1 MTAPSER
8 PLLNTIENLF
18 PMGGMDAGE
27 MAKVM
32 VENRIVDIGVSSAYI
47 MSAAQGRQDFVVA
60 YLSAH
65 RIGRDGQIR
74 EDRFSDEV
82 VADYAMLDDLRYLRT
97 RKLGLLN
104 LGNIGN
110 HDLVPG
116 KISPLDVVRLPLA
129 RLKQAHFLVSPTTA
143 SLAQDHKEI
152 VLPHGDKGWEIRE
165 GDGLLE
171 ELQRTLIE
179 KGWRFKVMD
188 YHEWEPSASF
198 SPHV

>member
-1 MTAPSER
+1 MAAPSEH

-27 MAKVM
+27 MARVM
-32 VENRIVDIGVSSAYI
+32 VENRIVDIGVSGTYI
-47 MSAAQGRQDFVVA
+47 MSAAEGRQDFVVA

-65 RIGRDGQIR
+65 RIEPDGQIR
-74 EDRFSDEV
+74 EDRLSDAV
-82 VADYAMLDDLRYLRT
+82 VADYAMLGNLRYLRE
-97 RKLGLLN
+97 LGLLN

-129 RLKQAHFLVSPTTA
+129 RLRHAHFLVSPVAA
-143 SLAQDHKEI
+143 SLARDHKEI
-152 VLPHGDKGWEIRE
+152 VLPHGYKGWEIRE
-165 GDGLLE
+165 VDGLLE
-171 ELQRTLIE
+171 ELQRTLTE
-179 KGWRFKVMD
+179 KGWQFKVMD

-198 SPHV
+198 SPHI